1 MRDILKSQVRWIGEI
16 LLHEASLTRLK
27 EVVVLSNS
35 KIPTQGVKENKETGD
50 DIPNKGTIQIYSE
63 EPSEVEICDLTEF
76 KIMVIE
82 MLTKVRRAI
91 QNQTENFNNETE
103 II

>member
-1 MRDILKSQVRWIGEI
+1 MKKR
-16 LLHEASLTRLK
+16 
-27 EVVVLSNS
+27 
-35 KIPTQGVKENKETGD
+35 D
-50 DIPNKGTIQIYSE
+50 DIPNKGTIQISSE

-82 MLTKVRRAI
+82 MLTRIRRAI